1 MSEVFLHVFCILT
14 VPLGQF
20 QLPILALR
28 GRTVQ
33 IIVIS
38 KQIRKNNRLLDVVW
52 IVFVITEL
60 LGIVGTIVIIK
71 DGIHLLL
78 LLHWWLFIQ
87 AESLINL
94 FQVIHKILVIHI
106 HYITFIFVV
115 ILFAVKI
122 EALIKWKLVIILI
135 LHILFFL
142 WFSLVIELN
151 WVALGLLLFFLPEL
165 LLFHDGSDIHKVH
178 W

>member
-1 MSEVFLHVFCILT
+1 MFEVFLHIFDILA

-28 GRTVQ
+28 GRTAQ

-38 KQIRKNNRLLDVVW
+38 KQIRNNNRFLDVIW
-52 IVFVITEL
+52 IIFVITEL

-71 DGIHLLL
+71 DSIHLLL

-115 ILFAVKI
+115 ILFTIKI
-122 EALIKWKLVIILI
+122 EALIKWKLVIIVNI
-135 LHILFFL
+135 IVLFFL
-142 WFSLVIELN
+142 WFSLVIT
-151 WVALGLLLFFLPEL
+151 LGLLLFFLPEL
-165 LLFHDGSDIHKVH
+165 LLLHDGSDIHKVH

>member
-1 MSEVFLHVFCILT
+1 MFEVFLHIFDILA

-38 KQIRKNNRLLDVVW
+38 KQIRKNNRLLDVIW
-52 IVFVITEL
+52 IIFVITEL

-71 DGIHLLL
+71 DSIHLLL
-78 LLHWWLFIQ
+78 LLHRWLFIQ

-115 ILFAVKI
+115 ILFTIKI
-122 EALIKWKLVIILI
+122 ETLIKWKLVIN
-135 LHILFFL
+135 ILFFL
-142 WFSLVIELN
+142 WFSLVIEICI
-151 WVALGLLLFFLPEL
+151 ALGLLLFFLPEL
-165 LLFHDGSDIHKVH
+165 LLLHDGSDIHKVH

>member
-1 MSEVFLHVFCILT
+1 MFEVVLHVFDILT

-20 QLPILALR
+20 QLPLLALR

-115 ILFAVKI
+115 ILFTIKI
-122 EALIKWKLVIILI
+122 EALIKWKLVIN
-135 LHILFFL
+135 ILFFL
-142 WFSLVIELN
+142 CKWFSLVI
-151 WVALGLLLFFLPEL
+151 ALGLLLFFLSEL
-165 LLFHDGSDIHKVH
+165 LLLHDGSDIHKVYR
-178 W
+178 

>member
-1 MSEVFLHVFCILT
+1 MSEVFLHVFGILT

-20 QLPILALR
+20 QLPLLALR

-87 AESLINL
+87 AKSLINL

-115 ILFAVKI
+115 ILFAIKI
-122 EALIKWKLVIILI
+122 EALIKWKLVID
-135 LHILFFL
+135 ILFFF
-142 WFSLVIELN
+142 WFSLVI
-151 WVALGLLLFFLPEL
+151 ALGLLLFFLSEL
-165 LLFHDGSDIHKVH
+165 LLLHDGSDIHKVYR
-178 W
+178 

>member
-1 MSEVFLHVFCILT
+1 MFEVVLHVFDILT

-94 FQVIHKILVIHI
+94 FQVIDKILVIHI

-115 ILFAVKI
+115 ILFGIKI
-122 EALIKWKLVIILI
+122 EALIKWKLVINV
-135 LHILFFL
+135 LFLL
-142 WFSLVIELN
+142 WFSLVI
-151 WVALGLLLFFLPEL
+151 ALGLLLFFLPEL
-165 LLFHDGSDIHKVH
+165 LLLHDGSDIHKVH
-178 W
+178 R

>member
-1 MSEVFLHVFCILT
+1 MSEVFLHIFDILT

-20 QLPILALR
+20 QLPILAPR

-33 IIVIS
+33 MNVIS
-38 KQIRKNNRLLDVVW
+38 KQIWKENRLLNVVW
-52 IVFVITEL
+52 IMFVITEL

-87 AESLINL
+87 TKSLINL
-94 FQVIHKILVIHI
+94 FQVIHEILVIHI
-106 HYITFIFVV
+106 HYITFIFIV
-115 ILFAVKI
+115 ILFTVKI
-122 EALIKWKLVIILI
+122 EALIKWKLVI
-135 LHILFFL
+135 HILFFL
-142 WFSLVIELN
+142 WFSFVI
-151 WVALGLLLFFLPEL
+151 ALGLLLFFLPEL
-165 LLFHDGSDIHKVH
+165 LLFHDRSDIHEIH

>member
-1 MSEVFLHVFCILT
+1 MSEVFLHVFGILT

-20 QLPILALR
+20 HLPILALT

-87 AESLINL
+87 AKSLINL

-115 ILFAVKI
+115 ILFAIKI
-122 EALIKWKLVIILI
+122 EALIKWKLVID
-135 LHILFFL
+135 ILFFF
-142 WFSLVIELN
+142 WFSLVI
-151 WVALGLLLFFLPEL
+151 ALGLLLFFLSEL
-165 LLFHDGSDIHKVH
+165 LLLHDGSDIHKVH
-178 W
+178 R